1 MTTVPNTTYEV
12 EIFRAKDDPASAE
25 RLEALGRALSA
36 ELLAQ
41 GLHRTIGVV
50 PIEFDPQGES
60 APSLGVY
67 LASPAAFADDALSNR
82 VAAALEAGL
91 MVIPVVDD
99 LGAYS
104 AAVPGPLRPING
116 WAWVGKEPAA
126 RLARFVLE
134 QLGIE
139 ERQRRVFISHK
150 REDGLMAAEQLHD
163 ALSKARFD
171 PFIDRFSIDPGE
183 DIQAR
188 IADQLE
194 NYAFML
200 LLETPLAYTSDWVYD
215 EVDYALCHHMGVL
228 ILRWPG
234 DHPEVPGSNRID
246 RHLLADDDLHRDEH
260 DFDVLDEG
268 ALDGVLGV
276 IEIAHASGMVRRRRN
291 LVRSVEDAARHGGC
305 STTPLRDWRV
315 RVECAAS
322 QEETVLGVTPR
333 LPCADDLQALDDA
346 RKEAGEGVGAV
357 LVHAARG
364 LRPELRGHLQWV
376 AGDRELTLIPEYSIG
391 SRWTP

>member
-1 MTTVPNTTYEV
+1 MTSVPNTTYEV
-12 EIFRAKDDPASAE
+12 EVFRAKDDPESAE
-25 RLEALGRALSA
+25 RFEALGRALSA

-41 GLHRTIGVV
+41 GLHRTIGIA
-50 PIEFDPQGES
+50 PIEFDAQSES

-67 LASPAAFADDALSNR
+67 LASPPALADDGLSGR
-82 VAAALEAGL
+82 VAAALEEGL
-91 MVIPVVDD
+91 VVIPVVED

-104 AAVPGPLRPING
+104 TAVPEPLRPING
-116 WAWVGKEPAA
+116 WAWEGAEPAA

-139 ERQRRVFISHK
+139 ERQRKVFISHK

-171 PFIDRFSIDPGE
+171 PFIDRFNIDPGE
-183 DIQAR
+183 DIQSR

-194 NYAFML
+194 DYAFML

-234 DHPEVPGSNRID
+234 GHPEVPGSNRID
-246 RHLLADDDLHRDEH
+246 RVLLGEEDLHRDEH
-260 DFDVLDEG
+260 HFDVLGDG
-268 ALDGVLGV
+268 ALDRVLGQV
-276 IEIAHASGMVRRRRN
+276 EAAHASGMVRRRRN
-291 LVRSVEDAARHGGC
+291 LIRSIEDAATYGGC
-305 STTPLRDWRV
+305 STTPLADWRV
-315 RVECAAS
+315 RVECPTGE
-322 QEETVLGVTPR
+322 EETVLAVTPR
-333 LPCADDLQALDDA
+333 LPCADDLQALDEA
-346 RKEAGEGVGAV
+346 RAEAGEGVGAV

-376 AGDRELTLIPEYSIG
+376 AGDRGLTLIPEYSIG